1 MIYVLAV
8 VLILTAARV
17 ACAARRRGARRVLR
31 GLAAA
36 GVLGLLAGVF
46 IGVGARVGM
55 SAITIANGEVP
66 RPTASGSL
74 NVVLTFSALGLPL
87 GVVYEGLV
95 RHLLRRKKAL
105 TFGALLTL
113 CTAYPLAQAAAQ
125 QINAPMN
132 FAALALVSV
141 LMVALMWLPYAL
153 ALEWL
158 LARWERWRERRAAP
172 AAGDAA

>member
-1 MIYVLAV
+1 MIYVLAA

-17 ACAARRRGARRVLR
+17 AYAARRRGLRSVLSA
-31 GLAAA
+31 LAAA
-36 GVLGLLAGVF
+36 GALGLLAGVF

-55 SAITIANGEVP
+55 GAITFANRDVP
-66 RPTASGSL
+66 RPTLSGSL

-87 GVVYEGLV
+87 GVVYEGLF
-95 RHLLRRKKAL
+95 RHLFRRKRAL
-105 TFGALLTL
+105 VYGALLTL
-113 CTAYPLAQAAAQ
+113 GTAYPLAHAAAQ
-125 QINAPMN
+125 QVNAPIG

-158 LARWERWRERRAAP
+158 LARWERWRDRRAAV
-172 AAGDAA
+172 AVADAA